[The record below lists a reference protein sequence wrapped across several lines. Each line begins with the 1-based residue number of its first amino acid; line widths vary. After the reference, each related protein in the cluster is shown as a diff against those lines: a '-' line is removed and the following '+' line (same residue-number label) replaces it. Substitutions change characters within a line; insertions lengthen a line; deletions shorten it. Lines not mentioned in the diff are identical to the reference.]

1 MNMLPSIRTSI
12 AVVLAVSLFSSPA
25 FAQPKRPKSVA
36 ETLSGE
42 ARKQFDAGVAL
53 AQRGQW
59 DGARASWRAAYEA
72 SKNPRVLFNVAISER
87 QLGRYAAAIDMF
99 NRELT
104 EGKGTLTPEEET
116 EVRGIIAG
124 LEKLVAS
131 LAIDVS
137 EPGADV
143 YVDGDRVGQS
153 PLPGPIR
160 LQLGRRNVRASKSGF
175 SDTIETVE
183 LQGGGTGKIT
193 LKMVPYVKTNLV
205 TVTVIGAP
213 NAIVKI
219 DGREVGPAPYKGQV
233 TVSAEPHQFTAE
245 APGFN
250 PVSQPLVVKEGGPQ
264 ALSLAPSEEQK
275 KGRLVVTAQP
285 EGALIEIDG
294 QVRGAT
300 KWNGALDVGIHQVV
314 VKKQGFYTASYD
326 VEVQKD
332 RERPISASLNEDR
345 NTSFVP
351 WLIGT
356 VVVIGLSSA
365 AVYFVTRPK
374 DEEPVKGTLPP
385 FALGTSGI
393 TF

>member
-1 MNMLPSIRTSI
+1 MLSSIRKSI
-12 AVVLAVSLFSSPA
+12 AIVVVASFLPLSAY
-25 FAQPKRPKSVA
+25 AQPKKPKSVA
-36 ETLSGE
+36 ELLSGD
-42 ARKQFDAGVAL
+42 ARKQFDEGVAL
-53 AQRGQW
+53 AKRGQW
-59 DGARASWRAAYEA
+59 DGARTSFRAAYDA

-87 QLGRYAAAIDMF
+87 QLGRYAAAIDVF

-104 EGKGTLTPEEET
+104 EGKGVLSPEEESDI
-116 EVRGIIAG
+116 RSIIGG
-124 LEKLVAS
+124 LEKLVGA
-131 LAIDVS
+131 LTIDVS
-137 EPGADV
+137 EPGAEI

-175 SDTIETVE
+175 SDATDSIE
-183 LQGGGTGKIT
+183 LQGGGSGKIA
-193 LKMVPYVKTNLV
+193 LKMIPYVKTSLV
-205 TVTVIGAP
+205 NVNVVGAP

-219 DGREVGPAPYKGQV
+219 DGREMGPAPYKGHV
-233 TVSAEPHQFTAE
+233 TVAVEPHQFTAE
-245 APGFN
+245 APGFV
-250 PVSQPLVVKEGGPQ
+250 PTTQSAVVREGET
-264 ALSLAPSEEQK
+264 LNLTLAPAEEQK
-275 KGRLVVTAQP
+275 KGRLLVTAQP

-300 KWNGALDVGIHQVV
+300 KWDGPLDVGVHQVV

-326 VEVQKD
+326 VEVQKG

-356 VVVIGLSSA
+356 VVVIGASAA

-374 DEEPVKGTLPP
+374 DEEPVNGTLPP
-385 FALGTSGI
+385 FAVGTQGI
-393 TF
+393 RW